1 MTILI
6 VLLLIAVGYASC
18 ITASIACRI
27 TSVIKDVCSDILL
40 IATDS
45 ALIPVIYF
53 VIFLLVAVGYASC
66 ITASVAGCI
75 A

>member
-1 MTILI
+1 MTIL
-6 VLLLIAVGYASC
+6 VMLLLVVVSYRSC
-18 ITASIACRI
+18 ITASIAGCI
-27 TSVIKDVCSDILL
+27 ACIVKDVSRDILL
-40 IATDS
+40 ISADS